1 MTSHAVPLQA
11 SASARERL
19 LVQPSMDSLFLATIL
34 FVTFA
39 KIHWELAADLS
50 LADVLTAVFLVVF
63 AWDRLERGDGR
74 FTRTSM
80 IAFGFFLAFLLVYL
94 VGFFNLDTDQA
105 LTQWTKGMVKFVLH
119 FGFLVA
125 GVTLLSR
132 RAPRFFSQS
141 VWSASW
147 RFLSSFS

>member
-1 MTSHAVPLQA
+1 MTSHALPLQA
-11 SASARERL
+11 SAPSRERV
-19 LVQPSMDSLFLATIL
+19 LVQPAMDSLFLATIL

-39 KIHWELAADLS
+39 KIHWELA

-80 IAFGFFLAFLLVYL
+80 IAFVFFLAFLLVYL
-94 VGFFNLDTDQA
+94 IGFFNLDTDQA

-125 GVTLLSR
+125 GVTLLAPTGRRWRRSAAASR
-132 RAPRFFSQS
+132 
-141 VWSASW
+141 
-147 RFLSSFS
+147 